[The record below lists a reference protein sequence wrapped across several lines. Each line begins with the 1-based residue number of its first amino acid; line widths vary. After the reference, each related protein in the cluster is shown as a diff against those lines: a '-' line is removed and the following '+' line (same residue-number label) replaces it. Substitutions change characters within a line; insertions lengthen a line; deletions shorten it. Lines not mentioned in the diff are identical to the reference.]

1 MDKTS
6 LYFLFVAA
14 LFGGILCDKYMET
27 SFPYFTIILLLV
39 TGIIFYVVTKNL
51 PKDEEE

>member
-14 LFGGILCDKYMET
+14 LFGGILCDRYVGT
-27 SFPYFTIILLLV
+27 IFPFFTIAFLLV
-39 TGIIFYVVTKNL
+39 TGIIFYTLTKNRN
-51 PKDEEE
+51 DEEE